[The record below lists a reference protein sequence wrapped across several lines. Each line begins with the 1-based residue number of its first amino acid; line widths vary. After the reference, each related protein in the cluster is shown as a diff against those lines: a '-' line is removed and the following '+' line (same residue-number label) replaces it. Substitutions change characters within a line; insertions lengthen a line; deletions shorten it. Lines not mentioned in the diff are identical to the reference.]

1 MAGPSPSTTT
11 YALLALLAVRPWTG
25 YELTRQLRRSLHYAW
40 PRSEANLYN
49 EQKQLVRLGWATVT
63 KEPVGKR
70 TRNRYKITGAGRHAL
85 RAWMRTE
92 PDEPRLEVEGI
103 VRMFFADQGSVE
115 DLVNSIRTT
124 GERAGDAVLEL
135 CEIVKDY
142 FTTGGPFPSRLHAV
156 ALAADLLTDLL
167 DRIETYSQEAAAEV
181 VRWDTTKDRGLTAA
195 ARQRFEA
202 ILSRGERIGTTRR
215 ELARTTSLTAR

>member
-1 MAGPSPSTTT
+1 MAGPTPSTTT
-11 YALLALLAVRPWTG
+11 YALLALLAIRPWTG

-70 TRNRYKITGAGRHAL
+70 TRNRYEITPVGRRAL
-85 RAWMRTE
+85 RAWMRTQ
-92 PDEPRLEVEGI
+92 PDVPHLEVEGV

-135 CEIVKDY
+135 CEIVEEY
-142 FTTGGPFPSRLHAV
+142 FATGGPFPHRLHII
-156 ALAADLLTDLL
+156 ALAADLVTDLL
-167 DRIETYSQEAAAEV
+167 DRIETYAADAAAEV
-181 VRWDTTKDRGLTAA
+181 VHWDTTKELGLTADA
-195 ARQRFEA
+195 QRRFEA
-202 ILSRGERIGTTRR
+202 ILARGERISDARRGTLSSDPPRR
-215 ELARTTSLTAR
+215 